1 MVIDQMLQIPP
12 NGYPTAEQNLQ
23 SHQIQKAK
31 TTNNLLL
38 PGKFRSVRFVQIS
51 EFQEKT
57 GISELSGFQEFRNK
71 RSREFWFKMAE

>member
-1 MVIDQMLQIPP
+1 MGTLPL
-12 NGYPTAEQNLQ
+12 NNLQ

-38 PGKFRSVRFVQIS
+38 PGKFRSVRFVRIS

-71 RSREFWFKMAE
+71 RSREF